1 MSFLSHNEEGQNIL
15 LKTHQR
21 LITLHSNKVS
31 KNPCMTVTSMFNGL
45 LRFKVVQS
53 F

>member
-1 MSFLSHNEEGQNIL
+1 MSLLSHNKEGQNIL

-21 LITLHSNKVS
+21 LIKLHSNKGS
-31 KNPCMTVTSMFNGL
+31 KKPYMTVTSMFNGL